1 MACSKYNLTN
11 TGTTIVTFNYQRCDD
26 ALWQYQVELLPNE
39 VKNIWLLNN
48 TYSSAFP
55 RIVVVNEGEFP
66 SLTVTPTP
74 SITASA
80 TPTKTPT
87 PTNTPTNTNTPTQTN
102 TPTTTQTPT
111 PTNILRTTLS
121 NVCHSEFNF
130 GSICN
135 CPQTATIFVNGTS
148 LADSTLVWSD
158 QYGPNTGDPAGYY
171 TEDGIIYLVSSG
183 CTAGCITGAT
193 IEVYGTC
200 GPTPTPTNTQTPTIT
215 PTNTNTPTQTSSPT
229 PTSTRFAFSVDSGST
244 IYDACNSGVS
254 VTIYG
259 DAPIF
264 DDCTQFYP
272 ESFGPSDM
280 AAGFYSNSGTVTEI
294 DSTGAQIG
302 VFTTCVGLPTQTPTM
317 TPTTSETPTPTPTTT
332 PTATRGYYEYTLGS
346 GATPNDA
353 CDNFTSSPNT
363 VYGSV
368 SGGIGPNIGE
378 TLYQTAG
385 NPPTNTVA
393 DGYYSNG
400 TAWYLVTGGSG
411 LITSS
416 DPNGCSGLPTQTPTQ
431 TPTNTQTP
439 TQTSTPT
446 PTSTLPI
453 NLIFNNNATTDVQID
468 GFSDDSGPI
477 SLNFQ
482 SIPFPVL
489 SGQTLSGNHPTTN
502 TNPVAAVSGSSTY
515 NYAVYNNSIFIYSG
529 TSTGSI
535 AIALS
540 SGGVPVYTNDVV
552 QLDITD

>member
-1 MACSKYNLTN
+1 
-11 TGTTIVTFNYQRCDD
+11 
-26 ALWQYQVELLPNE
+26 VELLPNE

-55 RIVVVNEGEFP
+55 RIVVVDEGEFP
-66 SLTVTPTP
+66 SLTVTSTP

-121 NVCHSEFNF
+121 NVCHSAFNF

-135 CPQTATIFVNGTS
+135 CPGTATIFVNGTS

-158 QYGPNTGDPAGYY
+158 QFGPNTGNPEGYY

-183 CTAGCITGAT
+183 CSVGCITGAT

-200 GPTPTPTNTQTPTIT
+200 GPTPTPTNTQTPTNT

-229 PTSTRFAFSVDSGST
+229 PTPVIFAFPVGSGST
-244 IYDACNSGVS
+244 ANEACASGTVG
-254 VTIYG
+254 TIWG
-259 DAPIF
+259 NFSIF
-264 DDCTQFYP
+264 NDCTQFYLDDIGTTG
-272 ESFGPSDM
+272 FT
-280 AAGFYSNSGTVTEI
+280 AGFYVNSSIVTEI
-294 DSTGAQIG
+294 DTYGSQ
-302 VFTTCVGLPTQTPTM
+302 VGGMDSCAVIPTPTP
-317 TPTTSETPTPTPTTT
+317 TPTTTTTETPTPTPTTT

-378 TLYQTAG
+378 ALYQTAG

-393 DGYYSNG
+393 QDYKHK
-400 TAWYLVTGGSG
+400 LQHKHQQIHKLQHKLQQIHKLQHKHQQIHKLQHKLQLQHLHQRFQ
-411 LITSS
+411 LI
-416 DPNGCSGLPTQTPTQ
+416 
-431 TPTNTQTP
+431 
-439 TQTSTPT
+439 
-446 PTSTLPI
+446 
-453 NLIFNNNATTDVQID
+453 
-468 GFSDDSGPI
+468 
-477 SLNFQ
+477 
-482 SIPFPVL
+482 
-489 SGQTLSGNHPTTN
+489 
-502 TNPVAAVSGSSTY
+502 
-515 NYAVYNNSIFIYSG
+515 
-529 TSTGSI
+529 
-535 AIALS
+535 
-540 SGGVPVYTNDVV
+540 
-552 QLDITD
+552 